1 MRHLYYDQHGKQIPA
16 ALALD
21 ANGILREGVTQRV
34 SLMMRDGVTVSDAKD
49 PTAGCRPGFRL
60 ATIDAAARDARE
72 AARREYLDYI
82 TSAYKQPQRVR
93 DQDTRAG
100 KSGLVDHDEPTHF
113 SRPRITDGTGDSSEL
128 AFSRPGWRMLADAS
142 VNNARET
149 AYAEY
154 LHDLT
159 TAWRCGAGKED
170 VVPDSPRASCND
182 AVPVPDIE
190 TAYRL
195 YCEEIS
201 QAWKRPR

>member
-60 ATIDAAARDARE
+60 ATIDAAAREARE
-72 AARREYLDYI
+72 AAHREYVDYI
-82 TSAYKQPQRVR
+82 TNAYKQPQRVH

-100 KSGLVDHDEPTHF
+100 EPGLSHDEPTHF
-113 SRPRITDGTGDSSEL
+113 SRPRITDGTGNCSEL

-142 VNNARET
+142 VNDARET
-149 AYAEY
+149 AYQEY
-154 LHDLT
+154 LRELSE
-159 TAWRCGAGKED
+159 AWRQ
-170 VVPDSPRASCND
+170 R
-182 AVPVPDIE
+182 
-190 TAYRL
+190 
-195 YCEEIS
+195 
-201 QAWKRPR
+201 